1 MSSQWVWLAFIAILN
16 SAISLYYYARVVK
29 AMYVDKGTTEEKIK
43 ISGAFLAA
51 IVICVVFVIVLGLYP
66 QLIFDYCETA
76 AHALLG

>member
-1 MSSQWVWLAFIAILN
+1 MEYRSVAQTAAAWGVSERTVRSYCAA
-16 SAISLYYYARVVK
+16 
-29 AMYVDKGTTEEKIK
+29 GKIP
-43 ISGAFLAA
+43 GAFLAA